1 MSDCL
6 ICSRILAIE
15 SGSNPYFVEEMA
27 TGYVV
32 IGDHQFFRGYSLLL
46 SRWHVRELHD
56 LPWEDRVRF
65 LQDMA
70 MTAEAVCEAFTP
82 RKLNYELL
90 GNADEH
96 LHWHLFPRH
105 ADDPNPTNPVW
116 EIDPHL
122 TRSDAARPS
131 PRELDALKSDLRRAV
146 RSVRARHD
154 GTAVLRTIRPEQPPL
169 L

>member
-1 MSDCL
+1 MTDCL
-6 ICSRILAIE
+6 ICNRIAMIQA
-15 SGSNPYFVEEMA
+15 GTNPYFVTELP

-32 IGDHQFFRGYSLLL
+32 IGDHQFFRGYTLLL

-56 LPWEDRVRF
+56 LDWDRRIAF

-70 MTAEAVCEAFTP
+70 LTAEAVCQAFAP

-105 ADDPNPTNPVW
+105 ADDPKPTGPVW
-116 EIDPHL
+116 EIDPAL
-122 TRSDAARPS
+122 TRADAARPS
-131 PRELDALKSDLRRAV
+131 PDDLRELTVRLRAEIELLKASNPTRKA
-146 RSVRARHD
+146 
-154 GTAVLRTIRPEQPPL
+154 
-169 L
+169 

>member
-1 MSDCL
+1 MASCL
-6 ICSRILAIE
+6 ICARIRTIE
-15 SGSNPYFVEEMA
+15 DGTNPYFVEELE

-46 SRWHVRELHD
+46 SRWHCRELHD
-56 LPWEDRVRF
+56 LDWSRRTAF

-70 MTAEAVCEAFTP
+70 LTAEAVCKTFAP

-116 EIDPHL
+116 AIDTRL
-122 TRSDAARPS
+122 TRSDEARPS
-131 PRELDALKSDLRRAV
+131 AEALSDMTSRLRHELRR
-146 RSVRARHD
+146 
-154 GTAVLRTIRPEQPPL
+154 LRNGI
-169 L
+169 